1 MKIKMLIQS
10 GKIKAPSMEE
20 YRDENPI
27 NLDQIYLDTLVLR
40 RLIRW
45 DEAIEICI
53 TDDLP

>member
-10 GKIKAPSMEE
+10 GEIKAPSMEE